1 MKDQWSL
8 GSIAADGTHLEFIV
22 SKLPCRIGRSKEN
35 DLLIANL
42 GLSHRA
48 PRIAGNTLFGNARPK
63 GTFSE
68 KLFTSLTQL
77 RDFASRLAQLGIR
90 FAYDNFGSGQSRLLE
105 LADVPAHFVKLGM
118 SLLRGLHKASERK
131 KKVVRDLAHMLL
143 TAGSVPLAEGFE
155 DEEEAQ
161 ICIQMGFQ
169 LIQGCPTGR
178 SIPADSL

>member
-1 MKDQWSL
+1 MENQWALESA
-8 GSIAADGTHLEFIV
+8 GSNGTCTQFLITR
-22 SKLPCRIGRSKEN
+22 LPCQIGRSKEN

-118 SLLRGLHKASERK
+118 SLLRGLLKASEPK

-143 TAGSVPLAEGFE
+143 TAGSVPLAEGVE

-169 LIQGCPTGR
+169 LIQGYPTGR

>member
-1 MKDQWSL
+1 MEKQWSL
-8 GSIAADGTHLEFIV
+8 ESFGADGAHVKVVIAQ
-22 SKLPCRIGRSKEN
+22 LPCRVGRSKEN

-68 KLFTSLTQL
+68 KLFTLLTQL

-118 SLLRGLHKASERK
+118 SLLRGLLKASEPK

-143 TAGSVPLAEGFE
+143 TAGSVPLTEGVE

-169 LIQGCPTGR
+169 LIQGYPTGR
-178 SIPADSL
+178 PIPADSL

>member
-1 MKDQWSL
+1 MKDKWSL

-68 KLFTSLTQL
+68 KLFTLLTQL

-90 FAYDNFGSGQSRLLE
+90 FAYDDFGSRQSRLLE
-105 LADVPAHFVKLGM
+105 LANVPAHFVKLGM
-118 SLLRGLHKASERK
+118 SLLRGLLKASEPK

-143 TAGSVPLAEGFE
+143 TAGSVPLAEGVE

-169 LIQGCPTGR
+169 LIQGYHTGR
-178 SIPADSL
+178 PIPADSL

>member
-63 GTFSE
+63 RTFSE

-90 FAYDNFGSGQSRLLE
+90 FAYDDFGSRQSRLLE
-105 LADVPAHFVKLGM
+105 LSDVPAHFVKLGM

-131 KKVVRDLAHMLL
+131 KKVVRDQAHMLL
-143 TAGSVPLAEGFE
+143 TAGSVPLAEGVE

>member
-63 GTFSE
+63 RTFSE

-90 FAYDNFGSGQSRLLE
+90 FAYDDFGSRQSRLLE

-118 SLLRGLHKASERK
+118 SLLRGLLKASEPK

>member
-63 GTFSE
+63 RTFSE

-90 FAYDNFGSGQSRLLE
+90 FAYDDFGSGQSRLLE

-118 SLLRGLHKASERK
+118 SLLRGLLKASEPK

>member
-22 SKLPCRIGRSKEN
+22 SKLPCRIGRSKES
-35 DLLIANL
+35 DLLIANP

-90 FAYDNFGSGQSRLLE
+90 FAYDNFGSGQSRLVE

-118 SLLRGLHKASERK
+118 SLLRGLLKASEPK

-143 TAGSVPLAEGFE
+143 TAGSVPLAEGVE

-169 LIQGCPTGR
+169 LIQGYPTGR

>member
-1 MKDQWSL
+1 MEKQWSL
-8 GSIAADGTHLEFIV
+8 ESFGTDGTPVEFVIAQ
-22 SKLPCRIGRSKEN
+22 LPYRVGRSKEN

-63 GTFSE
+63 VTFSE

-90 FAYDNFGSGQSRLLE
+90 FAYDDFGSGQSRLLE
-105 LADVPAHFVKLGM
+105 LADIPAHFVKLGM

-131 KKVVRDLAHMLL
+131 KKVVRYLAHMLL

>member
-63 GTFSE
+63 VTFSE

-77 RDFASRLAQLGIR
+77 RDFSSRLAQLGIR

-118 SLLRGLHKASERK
+118 SLLRGLLKASEPK

-143 TAGSVPLAEGFE
+143 TAGSVPLAEGVE

-169 LIQGCPTGR
+169 LIQGYPTGR